1 MPNLAP
7 DDLDL
12 ELLVRD
18 PRRLVVLDA
27 VHNFRDLGG
36 YPVLDGARRTG
47 TTRWG
52 ARYRADGLYRLT
64 EADIEVVRRLGLRT
78 VVDLRSQPELDE
90 RGRFPDHAV
99 EVEFHHLPIID
110 ATWDHSS
117 VDADVDATEF
127 LVSAYDDMIA
137 QGSER
142 FAAAFATLARPGA
155 LPAVF
160 HCAAG
165 KDRTGLL
172 AAFVLSAAGVPR
184 EVVLRDYELTGE
196 GMARMKAW
204 VEREFPEMAERMA
217 DTPSAFLAAVP
228 AALDRVLDRL
238 SAEHGSVIG
247 FLEAIGI
254 GSETVAAMA
263 AQLVEPI

>member
-1 MPNLAP
+1 MSNLAP
-7 DDLDL
+7 DDLEL

-18 PRRLVVLDA
+18 PRRLVALDA

-36 YPVLDGARRTG
+36 YPVLDGARLTG

-52 ARYRADGLYRLT
+52 VLYRADGLYRLT
-64 EADIEVVRRLGLRT
+64 DADIEVVRGLGLRS
-78 VVDLRSQPELDE
+78 VLDLRSQPELDE
-90 RGRFPDHAV
+90 RGRFPDHAL
-99 EVEFHHLPIID
+99 EVAFHHLPIID

-117 VDADVDATEF
+117 VAADIDATEF
-127 LVSAYDDMIA
+127 LVWAYDDMIA

-142 FAAAFATLARPGA
+142 FAAAFATLAQPGA

-204 VEREFPEMAERMA
+204 VQREFPEMAELMA

-238 SAEHGSVIG
+238 STEHGSVGG
-247 FLEAIGI
+247 FLEAIGV
-254 GSETVAAMA
+254 GAATLA
-263 AQLVEPI
+263 TITAQLVEPM